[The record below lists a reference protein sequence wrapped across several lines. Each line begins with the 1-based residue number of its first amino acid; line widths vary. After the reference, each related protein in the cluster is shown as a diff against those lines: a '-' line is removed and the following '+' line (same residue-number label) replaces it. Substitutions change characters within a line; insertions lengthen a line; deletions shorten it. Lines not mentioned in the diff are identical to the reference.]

1 MIKLKMAAA
10 PAPSQFKL
18 DGVIRGYHVYMD
30 DWDARSG
37 ELPAVKVDL
46 GNAHDV
52 HAVGL
57 KLNGEVVGHVPTKMS
72 RIFHFFLLRG
82 GSIEAV
88 VTGPRQYT
96 FDLVQ

>member
-10 PAPSQFKL
+10 PAPSQFEL

-37 ELPAVKVDL
+37 ELPAAKVDL

-52 HAVGL
+52 HANDEGRYGYARRL
-57 KLNGEVVGHVPTKMS
+57 KV
-72 RIFHFFLLRG
+72 RR
-82 GSIEAV
+82 
-88 VTGPRQYT
+88 
-96 FDLVQ
+96 

>member
-1 MIKLKMAAA
+1 MAAA
-10 PAPSQFKL
+10 PAPSQFEL

-30 DWDARSG
+30 DWDARSV
-37 ELPAVKVDL
+37 ELPAAKVDL

-52 HAVGL
+52 HAVAL
-57 KLNGEVVGHVPTKMS
+57 KLNGEVVGHVPKKMS
-72 RIFHFFLLRG
+72 RIFHFLLRG

-88 VTGPRQYT
+88 VTGPRQYA